1 MNKLIIHLYCL
12 RCFFISCIRE
22 WSWVLAVV
30 NMCQDVVARMLWPG
44 CCGQD
49 VVARMLWPGCSRYDK
64 CLQAVI
70 KQFLWLYTVCGC
82 CTEVVGM

>member
-1 MNKLIIHLYCL
+1 M
-12 RCFFISCIRE
+12 
-22 WSWVLAVV
+22 V
-30 NMCQDVVARMLWPG
+30 NMC
-44 CCGQD
+44 QD